1 MGAQEYYI
9 LLVDDDV
16 TLLETMKAILGGRGY
31 CVDTSSTGEEALK
44 KIRERYYDV
53 VVLDLVL
60 PDVSGIEI
68 LRNLETNRIPRVRK
82 IVLTGHATLDNAVQ
96 ALNLG
101 ADAYLMK
108 PVPPEE
114 LIRTIANQ
122 IEKQNQEIRMIQE
135 KIIHLVEKDVEER
148 IRRIAEEKYL

>member
-16 TLLETMKAILGGRGY
+16 TLLETMEAILEGMGY
-31 CVDTSSTGEEALK
+31 CVDISPTGEDALK
-44 KIRERYYDV
+44 KIREHCYDI

-96 ALNLG
+96 SLNLG

-122 IEKQNQEIRMIQE
+122 IEKQNQEICMIQE
-135 KIIHLVEKDVEER
+135 KIIHFVEKDVEER

>member
-1 MGAQEYYI
+1 MGAPEYYV

-16 TLLETMKAILGGRGY
+16 DLLETMKAILEAKGY
-31 CVDTSSTGEEALK
+31 CVDTSPTGEDALK
-44 KIRERYYDV
+44 KINEHYYDV

-60 PDVSGIEI
+60 PDVSGIE
-68 LRNLETNRIPRVRK
+68 LLKNLGTNRIPRVRK

-108 PVPPEE
+108 PVLPEE
-114 LIRTIANQ
+114 LIRTIADQ
-122 IEKQNQEIRMIQE
+122 IEKQKQEILLVQD
-135 KIIHLVEKDVEER
+135 KIRHFVEKDIEER
-148 IRRIAEEKYL
+148 IRQIAEEKYL